1 MIALHFGRILLPY
14 FDFFIVSGLI
24 NLILGGNSMDWIMN
38 NMPIISLVLGV
49 ALLLFLNMKVKL
61 NSVLALIISAI
72 LVGLLNGMQLTAI
85 IDTIKAGLGSTLGSL
100 ALIIGFGAV
109 LGKLMVDSGA
119 AQRIASTLL
128 NKFGVKNVQWALIIV
143 GAIFGISVFYEVAFI
158 ILAPLVISIAI
169 EAKVPYMKLGITMVA
184 ATTLSHSL
192 FPPQPGP
199 TALVEAYGAD
209 MGMVYMLGIVVFI
222 PAVIAAGIILPRLM
236 KNLDRPVPP
245 LLEKP
250 KEFTDDEM
258 PGFATSV
265 IIPLIPA
272 IMISAATI
280 INMFID
286 EGTFFHDLINF
297 LGSAET
303 SLLLAVLIA
312 VYVFGLRR
320 GRTMNEVMDSFS
332 GAIKGIAM
340 IIFIVGAGG
349 AFKEIILDS
358 GVGDYIAGMMENT
371 VVSPLIMAWFI
382 TALIRI
388 ATGTGVVS
396 AITAAGIVGPLI
408 TTFDVNPVLMV
419 LATAAGS
426 NTITHVNDASFW
438 LFKEYFNLSIKD
450 TFKTWGL
457 LLFTTSIVGLGIV
470 LLLDLLFF

>member
-1 MIALHFGRILLPY
+1 
-14 FDFFIVSGLI
+14 
-24 NLILGGNSMDWIMN
+24 
-38 NMPIISLVLGV
+38 MPIISLAIGV
-49 ALLLFLNMKVKL
+49 GLLLFLNMKVKL
-61 NSVLALIISAI
+61 NSVLALVIAGIF
-72 LVGLLNGMQLTAI
+72 VGLLNGMELTSI
-85 IDTIKAGLGSTLGSL
+85 VDTIKSGLGSTLGSL

-119 AQRIASTLL
+119 AQRISSTLL
-128 NKFGVKNVQWALIIV
+128 DKFGVKNVQWALIIV
-143 GAIFGISVFYEVAFI
+143 GAIFGVSVFYEVAFI

-169 EAKVPYMKLGITMVA
+169 EAKIPYMKLGITMVA

-209 MGMVYMLGIVVFI
+209 MGLVYMLGIVVFI
-222 PAVIAAGIILPRLM
+222 PGVIAAGIIFPRIY
-236 KNLDRPVPP
+236 KDKDRPVPP

-250 KEFTDDEM
+250 KEFTDEEM
-258 PGFATSV
+258 PGFGISLLV
-265 IIPLIPA
+265 PLIPA
-272 IMISAATI
+272 IMISIATI
-280 INMFID
+280 INMFIGVD
-286 EGTFFHDLINF
+286 TFLYQLVNF
-297 LGSAET
+297 FGSAEM

-312 VYVFGLRR
+312 IYVFGIRV
-320 GRTMNEVMDSFS
+320 GRNMKEIMNSFD

-358 GVGDYIAGMMENT
+358 GVGDYIASMMENT
-371 VVSPLIMAWFI
+371 TINPLIMAWLI
-382 TALIRI
+382 TAMLRI

-450 TFKTWGL
+450 TFKTWGM
-457 LLFTTSIVGLGIV
+457 LLFTTSIVGLGVV
-470 LLLDLLFF
+470 LILDIFM